1 MDGKEI
7 GARISK
13 VRKEFRMTKRFMADA
28 IGVGYST
35 MCAYEYGTRI
45 PSDEVKIRIAK
56 LFGVSVADLFY
67 ASENCKM

>member
-7 GARISK
+7 GARICK
-13 VRKEFRMTKRFMADA
+13 LRKDYKMTKRFMAKA

-35 MCAYEYGTRI
+35 ACAYEYGTRI

-56 LFGVSVADLFY
+56 LFGVSVEDLFY
-67 ASENCKM
+67 ALENQ